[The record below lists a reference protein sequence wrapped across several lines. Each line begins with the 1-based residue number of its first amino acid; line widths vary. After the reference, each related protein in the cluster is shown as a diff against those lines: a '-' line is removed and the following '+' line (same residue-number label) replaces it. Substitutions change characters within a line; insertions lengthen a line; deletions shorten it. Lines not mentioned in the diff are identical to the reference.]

1 MYMDPLPNTTQIN
14 VMYNYCIRFSP
25 QEKAK
30 RSNSVHLPFGI
41 GPRNCIGKRLALLE
55 VKMTLI
61 ELLKQFSFVQGPETK
76 VCSVHTQHLN
86 NINHI
91 TFLSIIHQ
99 VPLPIPDGFGSSPTE
114 GIFVQVVH
122 NNMNS

>member
-1 MYMDPLPNTTQIN
+1 MIRSIGTIQQSLIPNGIHVHGPPPPNTTQIN

-86 NINHI
+86 NIN
-91 TFLSIIHQ
+91 Q
-99 VPLPIPDGFGSSPTE
+99 
-114 GIFVQVVH
+114 
-122 NNMNS
+122 

>member
-1 MYMDPLPNTTQIN
+1 MHIPIKQLHYDPKYWNNPTKFDPQRYTWTPHTTRTN

-86 NINHI
+86 NIN
-91 TFLSIIHQ
+91 Q
-99 VPLPIPDGFGSSPTE
+99 
-114 GIFVQVVH
+114 
-122 NNMNS
+122 